1 MPFVKVVKNTA
12 YFKRYQVKYRR
23 RREGKTDYRARKRLI
38 SQDKNKYSS
47 PKYRLVV
54 RFTNRHCICQI
65 VYSEIV
71 GDKVMAHANSA
82 ELPRYGLTAGLKNY
96 AAAYCTGLLVAR
108 RLLKKLGLDEIYEG
122 SITYDDEE
130 EYTPVVVKTKANKRT
145 YYVDEL
151 DENKNPFHAI
161 LDVGIITTSTGSR
174 VFGALKG
181 ATDGGLDIPHSE
193 KRFPGYDRDAKK
205 YDADVHKERIFGE
218 HVAEYMR
225 YLIDEDATKYKT
237 HFKEY
242 ISAAIEPDDL
252 EETYQKVHKSIREDP
267 TAGKSE
273 GYSGDK
279 SKFKKTAKKSKEQ
292 RKEDIE
298 KKRVV
303 IEAKMA
309 EDADAADD
317 GEEEDEEEEE
327 DDE

>member
-1 MPFVKVVKNTA
+1 MISLFVFA
-12 YFKRYQVKYRR
+12 
-23 RREGKTDYRARKRLI
+23 EGKTDYRARKRLI

-54 RFTNRHCICQI
+54 RLTNKHVICQI

-71 GDKVMAHANSA
+71 GDKVMAYANSA

-108 RLLKKLGLDEIYEG
+108 RLLTKLGLAEIYEG
-122 SITYDDEE
+122 TLTSGDDDYSPEVVSIK
-130 EYTPVVVKTKANKRT
+130 PGKRT

-151 DENKNPFHAI
+151 DDDKNPFHAI

-193 KRFPGYDRDAKK
+193 KRFPGYDRDSKK

-225 YLIDEDATKYKT
+225 YLIEEDATKYKT

-242 ISAAIEPDDL
+242 IAAEVEPDDV
-252 EETYQKVHKSIREDP
+252 EELYQKVHQKIREDP
-267 TAGKSE
+267 VAKAKKAYT
-273 GYSGDK
+273 GDK
-279 SKFKKTAKKSKEQ
+279 VTHKKAPKKSLEQ
-292 RKEDIE
+292 RKADLES
-298 KKRVV
+298 KRSKL
-303 IEAKMA
+303 E
-309 EDADAADD
+309 ADD
-317 GEEEDEEEEE
+317 EEEDA
-327 DDE
+327 